1 MSESAPERFTE
12 GRDHNGRLTE
22 KKLMD
27 LAMLAKKTMEQ
38 MASKGKDAT
47 DNYFFFNDIHC
58 ACWQAYETLEEL
70 DSARRLYIR
79 EREMVELLIAK
90 TKQLEEELSGFRTI
104 ERQVRNG
111 TLEETIAKTKLKMKK
126 TEALQGI

>member
-1 MSESAPERFTE
+1 MSESAPERLTD

-22 KKLMD
+22 KKLTD
-27 LAMLAKKTMEQ
+27 LALLAKKTMDQ
-38 MASKGKDAT
+38 MANKGNAAT
-47 DNYFFFNDIHC
+47 DNYFFFNDIYC
-58 ACWQAYETLEEL
+58 ACWQAFETLEEL

-90 TKQLEEELSGFRTI
+90 NKQLEEELSGFRTI

-111 TLEETIAKTKLKMKK
+111 TLDETIAQTKLKMKK
-126 TEALQGI
+126 TEALKGI